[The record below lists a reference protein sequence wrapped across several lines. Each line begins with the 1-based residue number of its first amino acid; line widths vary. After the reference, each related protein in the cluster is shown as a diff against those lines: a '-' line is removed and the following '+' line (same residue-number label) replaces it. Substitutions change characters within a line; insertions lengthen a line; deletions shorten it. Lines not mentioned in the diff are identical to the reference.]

1 MRAQINL
8 IGYGSRLNVLTNT
21 HTHTKR
27 AKSGRFII
35 DDVYMYADLDNCD
48 AWIAVPDFR
57 FSAITSDLDRF
68 TRSDRRFSDRKN
80 DSCTR
85 STVPRLDGGP
95 ISVFGSDDG
104 GPVVTHLVAAL
115 NMSPPSCVRVYY
127 FSLTV
132 KREKNSVTAR
142 KTGERTNRSA
152 NDDWTERKRNND
164 DIFFTRARTRTQHTS
179 VVEVRTR
186 RNEHGGGTGHVIRST
201 GRVRYGGRI
210 GEGEGGRTTE
220 SPATRRA
227 PPAVCGRVP
236 PGNRCSG
243 PRDAHA
249 PRRHVSIEYRWRFGK
264 KKGVKKINKK
274 RKKWNIIR
282 ACIHVHY

>member
-21 HTHTKR
+21 HTHTRFADETSKIGAFYHR
-27 AKSGRFII
+27 RCVHVRRSLGR
-35 DDVYMYADLDNCD
+35 VHNADLDNCD

-115 NMSPPSCVRVYY
+115 NMSPPSWVRVYY

-132 KREKNSVTAR
+132 KRGKNSITAR
-142 KTGERTNRSA
+142 KTGERRP
-152 NDDWTERKRNND
+152 D
-164 DIFFTRARTRTQHTS
+164 
-179 VVEVRTR
+179 
-186 RNEHGGGTGHVIRST
+186 GT
-201 GRVRYGGRI
+201 
-210 GEGEGGRTTE
+210 
-220 SPATRRA
+220 
-227 PPAVCGRVP
+227 
-236 PGNRCSG
+236 
-243 PRDAHA
+243 
-249 PRRHVSIEYRWRFGK
+249 K
-264 KKGVKKINKK
+264 
-274 RKKWNIIR
+274 
-282 ACIHVHY
+282 